1 MTILETILEEASYLE
16 SAENL
21 TINEQT
27 KISELNLSETEM
39 SDFILDIEEAIEED
53 IRKKIIVSNQKIY
66 YKTNESINDPAAT
79 LGDISKFVLSSLK

>member
-27 KISELNLSETEM
+27 KISELNLSDAEL
-39 SDFILDIEEAIEED
+39 SDLILDIEEAID
-53 IRKKIIVSNQKIY
+53 ASIRTKLVVSNGKVY
-66 YKTNESINDPAAT
+66 YKNNESLGDPAAT